1 MQRAERAHHERDA
14 LRDAE
19 RAGRLAGDELHGEGG
34 REDANQHPHIKGSGR
49 KQEPSHPA
57 LLRNL
62 K

>member
-1 MQRAERAHHERDA
+1 MSAMRCATQSGQGGSPAIK
-14 LRDAE
+14 
-19 RAGRLAGDELHGEGG
+19 LHGEGS
-34 REDANQHPHIKGSGR
+34 RQDANQHPHIEGSGR